1 MEHFALRQLDG
12 YAIAVDPNADG
23 GALLDITFHGD
34 DVFDVNL
41 TRLELVA
48 LRDWLIAYTG

>member
-1 MEHFALRQLDG
+1 MEHFALRQPDG
-12 YAIAVDPNADG
+12 HAIAVDPNADG
-23 GALLDITFHGD
+23 GALLDITFYGD
-34 DVFDVNL
+34 DVFAIDL

>member
-1 MEHFALRQLDG
+1 MEHFTLRRPDG
-12 YAIAVDPNADG
+12 YDIAVDPNADG
-23 GALLDITFHGD
+23 GALLDITFYGD
-34 DVFDVNL
+34 DVFAANL